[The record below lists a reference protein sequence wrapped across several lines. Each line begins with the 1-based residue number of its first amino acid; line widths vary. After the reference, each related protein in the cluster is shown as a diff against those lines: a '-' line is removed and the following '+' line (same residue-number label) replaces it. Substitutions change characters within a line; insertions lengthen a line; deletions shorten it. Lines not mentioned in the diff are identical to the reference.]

1 VSKVYE
7 YGSQLLRTTETWNG
21 VCRHRAR
28 DIGSRSRVSVSIEN
42 AFADCRP
49 AIMLSIAFSLARRF
63 SFLDTALTVIVAQ
76 AILQGS
82 YFLGLVIRAVFTAA
96 HRMRSAPLA
105 SDVHSRLRNW
115 KNRLLF

>member
-1 VSKVYE
+1 ME
-7 YGSQLLRTTETWNG
+7 YAAIALGILGVAVGLVFRLKMLLPI
-21 VCRHRAR
+21 VALLL
-28 DIGSRSRVSVSIEN
+28 
-42 AFADCRP
+42 
-49 AIMLSIAFSLARRF
+49 MLSIAFSLARRF